1 MRRAW
6 LAALLT
12 AASITAANAADK
24 ALVISIQADPTGFD
38 PEAVLNNTSGFVMA
52 TVFDSLVRYK
62 PGTVEVEPGLAE
74 SWDISDDGLTYTFH
88 LRQGVKFQ
96 DGTPFNAKTYVQGLD
111 RLFKKDDPNYI
122 YNTGAVENMVDF
134 TYDAIDSYRMVD
146 DSTVEFKLKHPSA
159 PFLASLAMVWN
170 GVVSP
175 AGAAKFGKDFRNNP
189 VGTGPFMF
197 KEWAHGDHVTL
208 DANPNY
214 WGGKPKIDRLIF
226 KVIPEPQAAFL
237 ALKNGDV
244 QIMGDVVSQVIPAIQ
259 GDSNLQLLT
268 QPGLTINGI
277 GMPTD
282 TKPFDDVRVRQAL
295 NYAVDKKAINDSLY
309 KGLAVTMTSPLP
321 PAEWGFDDSLKGYPY
336 DPEKAK
342 ALLKEAGYPDG
353 FKTEL
358 LAYTSARGYNPAGPQ
373 LAVAVQGYLKQ
384 IGVEASVQQIEF
396 GAYLA
401 KARSGKYD
409 GMFMVGWSGDNGD
422 PDNFVGEIFGSE
434 HIPITNMARF
444 RNPDLDNVLQQAR
457 RESDHAKRVELYQ
470 QAQKMIVEGA
480 PWIMVNSTLQVRAA
494 RKEVKGFQLNPTQ
507 MFFDMEKVS
516 LEP

>member
-1 MRRAW
+1 
-6 LAALLT
+6 
-12 AASITAANAADK
+12 
-24 ALVISIQADPTGFD
+24 
-38 PEAVLNNTSGFVMA
+38 
-52 TVFDSLVRYK
+52 
-62 PGTVEVEPGLAE
+62 
-74 SWDISDDGLTYTFH
+74 
-88 LRQGVKFQ
+88 
-96 DGTPFNAKTYVQGLD
+96 
-111 RLFKKDDPNYI
+111 
-122 YNTGAVENMVDF
+122 
-134 TYDAIDSYRMVD
+134 
-146 DSTVEFKLKHPSA
+146 
-159 PFLASLAMVWN
+159 
-170 GVVSP
+170 
-175 AGAAKFGKDFRNNP
+175 
-189 VGTGPFMF
+189 
-197 KEWAHGDHVTL
+197 
-208 DANPNY
+208 
-214 WGGKPKIDRLIF
+214 
-226 KVIPEPQAAFL
+226 
-237 ALKNGDV
+237 
-244 QIMGDVVSQVIPAIQ
+244 VIPAIQ
-259 GDSNLQLLT
+259 GDSDLQLLT
-268 QPGLTINGI
+268 QTGLTINGI
-277 GMPTD
+277 AVPTD